1 MTAHTEHDD
10 PRLARWRLIL
20 GGGEC
25 DGTGCSLQG
34 RYAQMDT
41 ALAQLYGQG
50 GGDPENSK
58 NRRGG
63 TEASMPN
70 VSRWLGDIRNYFPAS
85 VVEVMQHDAINRVG
99 IRKLLTEPEFLDIV
113 QADVHLVATLLSLR
127 GVIPNE
133 TKDTARI
140 VVKKVI
146 DALMKKLNNPTRQA
160 IQGALNRAVRNRRPR
175 HNEIDWN
182 RTIRANLKH
191 YQRDY
196 RTVIPE
202 TLIGYGR
209 KHRSSLKDVILCIDQ
224 SGSMATSVVY
234 SSVFGAVMASMPA
247 LKTHMVV
254 FDTAVVDLTAD
265 LHDPVDLLFGTQLGG
280 GTDIN
285 QALAYCQQ
293 LIRRPRETI
302 LVLISDLYEGGNR
315 EQMLDRVAE
324 IAASGVQMVSLLAL
338 NDQGAP
344 AYDQH
349 HAAEYAARGV
359 PAFACT
365 PDLFPDLMATVLNR
379 GSVTAWAAKHEIKL
393 PRAG

>member
-1 MTAHTEHDD
+1 MTTEYDD

-20 GGGEC
+20 GGGES
-25 DGTGCSLQG
+25 DGTNCKLQG
-34 RYAQMDT
+34 RYAQMDGT
-41 ALAQLYGQG
+41 LAQLYGGQ
-50 GGDPENSK
+50 GGDPEDGKSK
-58 NRRGG
+58 RGG
-63 TEASMPN
+63 SEASMPN

-85 VVEVMQHDAINRVG
+85 VVEVMQHDAIDRVG

-133 TKDTARI
+133 TKNTARI

-146 DALMKKLNNPTRQA
+146 DELMKRLNNPTRQA
-160 IQGALNRAVRNRRPR
+160 IQGALNRAIRNRRPR

-191 YQRDY
+191 YQRAY
-196 RTVIPE
+196 RTIVPE

-302 LVLISDLYEGGNR
+302 LVLISDLYEGGNAH
-315 EQMLDRVAE
+315 QMLDRVAE
-324 IAASGVQMVSLLAL
+324 ISASGVQMVSLLAL
-338 NDQGAP
+338 NDGGAP
-344 AYDQH
+344 AYDH
-349 HAAEYAARGV
+349 RHAAEFAARGV

-379 GSVTAWAAKHEIKL
+379 GSVAVWAAKNEIKL
-393 PRAG
+393 PRPE

>member
-1 MTAHTEHDD
+1 MTALSEHDD

-50 GGDPENSK
+50 KGDPDGDGK

-70 VSRWLGDIRNYFPAS
+70 VSRWLGDIRSYFPAS
-85 VVEVMQHDAINRVG
+85 VVEVMQHDAIDRVG
-99 IRKLLTEPEFLDIV
+99 IHKLLTEPEFLDIV

-133 TKDTARI
+133 TKNTARI

-146 DALMKKLNNPTRQA
+146 DDLMKRLNNPTRQA
-160 IQGALNRAVRNRRPR
+160 IQGALNRAIRNRRPR

-202 TLIGYGR
+202 TLIGYG
-209 KHRSSLKDVILCIDQ
+209 
-224 SGSMATSVVY
+224 
-234 SSVFGAVMASMPA
+234 F
-247 LKTHMVV
+247 
-254 FDTAVVDLTAD
+254 
-265 LHDPVDLLFGTQLGG
+265 
-280 GTDIN
+280 
-285 QALAYCQQ
+285 AY
-293 LIRRPRETI
+293 R
-302 LVLISDLYEGGNR
+302 
-315 EQMLDRVAE
+315 AE
-324 IAASGVQMVSLLAL
+324 IDTGRGRSRAFVLCRYPTLCSWFSQRRDGPS
-338 NDQGAP
+338 QGG
-344 AYDQH
+344 Q
-349 HAAEYAARGV
+349 
-359 PAFACT
+359 
-365 PDLFPDLMATVLNR
+365 
-379 GSVTAWAAKHEIKL
+379 SQ
-393 PRAG
+393 